1 MSNAQLKIIEEAI
14 QLTPQERADIADAL
28 LKSLD
33 KPDSEIDKVWA
44 KEAERR
50 IDTLETTTTLSSEE
64 VFSKYGL

>member
-1 MSNAQLKIIEEAI
+1 MSNTQLKIIEEAI

-33 KPDSEIDKVWA
+33 QPDSEIDKAWA
-44 KEAERR
+44 EEAERR
-50 IDTLETTTTLSSEE
+50 INTLDTTKTLSSEE